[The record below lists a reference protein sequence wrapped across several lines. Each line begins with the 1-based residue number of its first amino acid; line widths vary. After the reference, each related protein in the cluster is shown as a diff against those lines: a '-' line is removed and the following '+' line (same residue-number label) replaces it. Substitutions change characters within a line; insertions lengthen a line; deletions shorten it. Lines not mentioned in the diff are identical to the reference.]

1 MAFTPTTWVDNG
13 APGISAAQLNRI
25 ETGISDAHAAIN
37 TGIVQ
42 IDSFDGASDTA
53 KLNAAISYALA
64 QTRIPWLQLPARSFS
79 TGSSTFAIST
89 GLKILGPGLTG
100 PSRNLEVA
108 SETAV
113 PHKWR
118 TTCGSGSSALLQ
130 ATSEVYNTHFE
141 GIAFHGNSTSQIFRS
156 TVNTYSAGFGGLTF
170 YGCMHAFGRTSEKW
184 LGTQARFTGH
194 WTSVGH
200 ANTQMVIG
208 GSDMEFAFYYN
219 INSGGSGAGKP
230 NIIFDS
236 VQKSIVHYLYVTAEG
251 DWTGLRINGTQDH
264 DLVILGS
271 IFEGRSQ
278 TNLAS
283 RPLLEMTGGVV
294 TMLSPDFGQV
304 SDVAGTVNGAI
315 HQSGGQLRL
324 LHPYYRRGSAVA
336 ATFPLLYQTGGTAQ
350 IVGATSSR
358 SGEQVRIR
366 WANGDVVTAPAPANS
381 LA

>member
-1 MAFTPTTWVDNG
+1 M
-13 APGISAAQLNRI
+13 
-25 ETGISDAHAAIN
+25 
-37 TGIVQ
+37 
-42 IDSFDGASDTA
+42 
-53 KLNAAISYALA
+53 
-64 QTRIPWLQLPARSFS
+64 
-79 TGSSTFAIST
+79 
-89 GLKILGPGLTG
+89 
-100 PSRNLEVA
+100 
-108 SETAV
+108 
-113 PHKWR
+113 
-118 TTCGSGSSALLQ
+118 
-130 ATSEVYNTHFE
+130 YNTHFE

-236 VQKSIVHYLYVTAEG
+236 VQKSIVHYLYLTAEG

-324 LHPYYRRGSAVA
+324 LYPYYRRGSAVA
-336 ATFPLLYQTGGTAQ
+336 ATFPLLYQTGGAAQ